1 MSSEIFFKEITV
13 PQLDEPQSTTFNN
26 TNHNRVMPTKKKWAK
41 HIRDEIDIQRKSINN
56 ILTSLERSNLKM
68 NLGDLS
74 VSTME
79 NQKLNPFN
87 MSHH

>member
-26 TNHNRVMPTKKKWAK
+26 TSHIRVMPTKKSKWAK

-79 NQKLNPFN
+79 N
-87 MSHH
+87 